1 MSVMMFKFFFLVL
14 FTSVVLLAADT
25 SLASKLK
32 SQHLTVAKESLKKNS
47 ELIGL
52 IADTE
57 SMDQKEKQEWLTKL
71 PKLAE
76 GQSDRLL
83 DILRTEKQK
92 LAEAEKQ
99 YQEESH
105 ALDIKHSREWIE
117 KFDEILKSPDEP
129 KPNQEFLL
137 SGLEMIDF
145 YLANAKADEPLM
157 DKMLT
162 ITDTILSDQNLSIAD
177 RAHTHTTTFQVHG
190 MYSDFAHLSQK
201 QEHLNLAIES
211 YKQMDTSDERLRQ
224 HIGKLLMALS
234 YVNVCRG
241 DFEGAIRAAD
251 ETILFS
257 TEAEP
262 YVMTNKAHALM
273 FLGKTEE
280 AKALYARSL
289 AAKQRDDIIEG
300 LGSDIEDFKVLKL
313 PEQGIV
319 VIESVLNDALK
330 KGKK

>member
-1 MSVMMFKFFFLVL
+1 MKLLLSILV
-14 FTSVVLLAADT
+14 TSALLIAAEPT
-25 SLASKLK
+25 LSTKLK
-32 SQHLTVAKESLKKNS
+32 SQHLSVSKNSLKKHT
-47 ELIGL
+47 ELITL

-57 SMDQKEKQEWLTKL
+57 SMDQKEKQYWLTAL
-71 PKLAE
+71 PTLADGE
-76 GQSDRLL
+76 IKNLTTILL
-83 DILRTEKQK
+83 TEKQK
-92 LAEAEKQ
+92 LADLEKQ

-105 ALDIKHSREWIE
+105 QLDIKQSREWIE
-117 KFDEILKSPDEP
+117 EFDEILKTPDAP

-145 YLANAKADEPLM
+145 YLENAKADEPLM

-162 ITDTILSDQNLSIAD
+162 ITDTILSEQNLSIAD
-177 RAHTHTTTFQVHG
+177 RAHTHTTLFQIHG
-190 MYSDFAHLSQK
+190 MYSNFAHLSQM
-201 QEHLNLAIES
+201 QEHLNLAIDS

-224 HIGKLLMALS
+224 HIGKLLITLS

-262 YVMTNKAHALM
+262 YVMVNKAHALM
-273 FLGKTEE
+273 FLGKPEE
-280 AKALYARSL
+280 AKVIYARSL
-289 AAKQRDDIIEG
+289 ASKQRAEIIEG

-313 PEQGIV
+313 PEQGIAQ
-319 VIESVLNDALK
+319 IENVLKSATT

>member
-1 MSVMMFKFFFLVL
+1 MMFKFFFLVL
-14 FTSVVLLAADT
+14 FTSVLLLAADT
-25 SLASKLK
+25 SLVSKLK
-32 SQHLTVAKESLKKNS
+32 SQHLTVAKESLEKHS

-52 IADTE
+52 IADTD
-57 SMDQKEKQEWLTKL
+57 SMDAAEKQYWLKEL
-71 PKLAE
+71 PNLAD
-76 GQSDRLL
+76 GQIKRLL
-83 DILRTEKQK
+83 DVLRTEKQK
-92 LAEAEKQ
+92 LDALDKQ
-99 YQEESH
+99 YAEESH
-105 ALDIKHSREWIE
+105 ALDIKQSREWIE

-177 RAHTHTTTFQVHG
+177 RAHAHTTTFQVHG
-190 MYSDFAHLSQK
+190 MYSNFTHLSQK

-289 AAKQRDDIIEG
+289 AAKERDDIIEG

-319 VIESVLNDALK
+319 VIESVVSDARK

>member
-1 MSVMMFKFFFLVL
+1 MRHIVLIVL
-14 FTSVVLLAADT
+14 FTTAILAASNGNIQSRLDQQ
-25 SLASKLK
+25 K
-32 SQHLTVAKESLKKNS
+32 LTVPSGMMKKHS

-52 IADTE
+52 IADTD
-57 SMDQKEKQEWLTKL
+57 SMDANEKQYWLKEL
-71 PKLAE
+71 PNLAD
-76 GQSDRLL
+76 GQIKRLL
-83 DILRTEKQK
+83 DVLRTEKQK
-92 LAEAEKQ
+92 LDALDKQ
-99 YQEESH
+99 YAEESH
-105 ALDIKHSREWIE
+105 ALDIKQSREWIE
-117 KFDEILKSPDEP
+117 KFDEILKSPDEL

-190 MYSDFAHLSQK
+190 MYSNFTHLSQK

-224 HIGKLLMALS
+224 HIGKLLMVLS

-257 TEAEP
+257 TKVEP

-289 AAKQRDDIIEG
+289 AAKERDDIIEG

-319 VIESVLNDALK
+319 VIESVVNDARK

>member
-1 MSVMMFKFFFLVL
+1 MKLLLSILA
-14 FTSVVLLAADT
+14 TSVLLIAAQP
-25 SLASKLK
+25 SLSTKLK
-32 SQHLTVAKESLKKNS
+32 SQHLSVSKESLKKHT
-47 ELIGL
+47 ELITL

-57 SMDQKEKQEWLTKL
+57 SMDQKEKQEWLTRL

-76 GQSDRLL
+76 GQTDRLL

-92 LAEAEKQ
+92 LADLEKQ

-105 ALDIKHSREWIE
+105 QLDIKQSREWIE
-117 KFDEILKSPDEP
+117 KFDEILKTPDAP

-162 ITDTILSDQNLSIAD
+162 LTDTILSDQNLSIAD
-177 RAHTHTTTFQVHG
+177 RAHVHLTTFQIHG
-190 MYSDFAHLSQK
+190 LYSNFAHLSQK

-257 TEAEP
+257 IEAEP

-289 AAKQRDDIIEG
+289 ASKQRAEIIEG
-300 LGSDIEDFKVLKL
+300 LESDIEDFKVLKL
-313 PEQGIV
+313 PEQGIAQ
-319 VIESVLNDALK
+319 IENVWKAAKMKDHE
-330 KGKK
+330 

>member
-1 MSVMMFKFFFLVL
+1 MKLL
-14 FTSVVLLAADT
+14 FSILITSALLIAAQPALST
-25 SLASKLK
+25 KLK
-32 SQHLTVAKESLKKNS
+32 SQHLSVSKDSLKKHT
-47 ELIGL
+47 ELITL

-57 SMDQKEKQEWLTKL
+57 SMDQKEKQEWLTRL

-76 GQSDRLL
+76 GETDRLL

-92 LAEAEKQ
+92 LADLEKQ

-105 ALDIKHSREWIE
+105 QLDIKQSREWIE
-117 KFDEILKSPDEP
+117 KFDEILKTPDAP

-145 YLANAKADEPLM
+145 YYANAKADEPLM

-162 ITDTILSDQNLSIAD
+162 ITDTILSDQNLSIED
-177 RAHTHTTTFQVHG
+177 RAHTHTTVFQIHG
-190 MYSDFAHLSQK
+190 MYSNFAHLNQK
-201 QEHLNLAIES
+201 QEHLTLAIEL
-211 YKQMDTSDERLRQ
+211 YKQMDTSDEHLRQ

-289 AAKQRDDIIEG
+289 AAKQRNDIIEG
-300 LGSDIEDFKVLKL
+300 LESDTEDFKGLKL
-313 PEQGIV
+313 SEQGIAQ
-319 VIESVLNDALK
+319 IESVWKSAK
-330 KGKK
+330 KKDHE

>member
-1 MSVMMFKFFFLVL
+1 MKLFLSIFVA
-14 FTSVVLLAADT
+14 SALLIAAEPT
-25 SLASKLK
+25 LSTKLK
-32 SQHLTVAKESLKKNS
+32 SQHLTVNKVSLKKHS

-57 SMDQKEKQEWLTKL
+57 SMDQKEKQYWLTSL
-71 PKLAE
+71 PNLADK
-76 GQSDRLL
+76 QIDSLL
-83 DILRTEKQK
+83 NILRNEKQK
-92 LAEAEKQ
+92 LANLEKE

-105 ALDIKHSREWIE
+105 QLDIKHSREWIE
-117 KFDEILKSPDEP
+117 KFDEILKAPDALEV
-129 KPNQEFLL
+129 NQEFLL

-162 ITDTILSDQNLSIAD
+162 VTDTILSDQNLSIAD
-177 RAHTHTTTFQVHG
+177 RAHTHTTVFQIHG
-190 MYSDFAHLSQK
+190 KYSDFAHLSQK
-201 QEHLNLAIES
+201 YEHLNLAIES

-241 DFEGAIRAAD
+241 DSEGAIRAVD

-257 TEAEP
+257 AEAEP
-262 YVMTNKAHALM
+262 YVMMNKAHALM

-289 AAKQRDDIIEG
+289 ASKQRTEIIEG
-300 LGSDIEDFKVLKL
+300 LESDIEDFKVLKL
-313 PEQGIV
+313 PEQGIAQ
-319 VIESVLNDALK
+319 IENVLKSATT

>member
-1 MSVMMFKFFFLVL
+1 MKLLLSILL
-14 FTSVVLLAADT
+14 TSALLIAAQPAL
-25 SLASKLK
+25 SAKLK
-32 SQHLTVAKESLKKNS
+32 SQHLSVSKESFKKHT
-47 ELIGL
+47 ELITL

-57 SMDQKEKQEWLTKL
+57 SMDRKEKQYWLTAL
-71 PKLAE
+71 PTLADGE
-76 GQSDRLL
+76 IKNLTT
-83 DILRTEKQK
+83 ILRTEKQK
-92 LAEAEKQ
+92 LADLEKQ

-105 ALDIKHSREWIE
+105 QLDIKQSREWIE
-117 KFDEILKSPDEP
+117 EFDEILKTPDTP

-162 ITDTILSDQNLSIAD
+162 LTDTILSDQNLSIED
-177 RAHTHTTTFQVHG
+177 RAHTHTTVFQIHG
-190 MYSDFAHLSQK
+190 MYSNFSHLNQK
-201 QEHLNLAIES
+201 QEHLTLAIES

-241 DFEGAIRAAD
+241 DFDGAIRAAD

-280 AKALYARSL
+280 AKAIYARSF
-289 AAKQRDDIIEG
+289 ASKQRDEILEG
-300 LGSDIEDFKVLKL
+300 MKEDIEDFKTLKL
-313 PEQGIV
+313 SEQGIAQ
-319 VIESVLNDALK
+319 IESVWKSAK
-330 KGKK
+330 KKDHE

>member
-1 MSVMMFKFFFLVL
+1 MKRAFLSL
-14 FTSVVLLAADT
+14 LITSVVLLAADT

-32 SQHLTVAKESLKKNS
+32 SQHLTVAKQSLKKHS

-52 IADTE
+52 IADTD
-57 SMDQKEKQEWLTKL
+57 SMDANEKQYWLKEL
-71 PKLAE
+71 PNLAD
-76 GQSDRLL
+76 GQIKRLL
-83 DILRTEKQK
+83 DVLRTEKQK
-92 LAEAEKQ
+92 LDALDKQ
-99 YQEESH
+99 YAEESH
-105 ALDIKHSREWIE
+105 ALDIKQSREWIE

-162 ITDTILSDQNLSIAD
+162 VTDAILSDQNLSIAD

-190 MYSDFAHLSQK
+190 MYSNFAHLSQK

-224 HIGKLLMALS
+224 HIGKLLMVLS

-262 YVMTNKAHALM
+262 YVMTNKAHALI

-289 AAKQRDDIIEG
+289 AAKERDDIIEG

-319 VIESVLNDALK
+319 VIESVVNDARK